1 MTITTRLGA
10 IAVLLAGSASSFADL
25 SSMPSGTYGLD
36 KNHAYITI
44 TYSHLGF
51 SHPSIG
57 FGDFDAEL
65 ELDSAHP
72 EESDLDVVIR
82 SDSVDSGV
90 AEFDTHLKGEEFFHA
105 NQYPEITFSA
115 TDIEMTGPST
125 GRVTGDLTIRGITRP
140 VTLDVTLNKAA
151 QHPMLKVPTLGL
163 DAHATVSRS
172 AWGMTRAVPFVS
184 DDVDIHISVEMPRV
198 E

>member
-1 MTITTRLGA
+1 MRVRDRDVG
-10 IAVLLAGSASSFADL
+10 
-25 SSMPSGTYGLD
+25 
-36 KNHAYITI
+36 
-44 TYSHLGF
+44 
-51 SHPSIG
+51 
-57 FGDFDAEL
+57 DAEL

-72 EESDLDVVIR
+72 EDSDLDVVIR

-90 AEFDTHLKGEEFFHA
+90 AEFDTHLKGEEFFRA